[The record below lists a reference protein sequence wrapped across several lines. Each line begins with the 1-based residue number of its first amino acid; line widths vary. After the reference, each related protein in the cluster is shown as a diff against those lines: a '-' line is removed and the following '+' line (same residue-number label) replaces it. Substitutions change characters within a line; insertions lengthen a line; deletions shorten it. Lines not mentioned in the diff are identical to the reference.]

1 MQVKLK
7 KKKRKKK
14 KQTQRKNTTSGIT
27 DKIFIVQ
34 KDM

>member
-1 MQVKLK
+1 MQVKL